1 MKRNFLSSPH
11 IAVIVQQI
19 DRKQLAESSWQ
30 KAEINL
36 PYIVYR

>member
-19 DRKQLAESSWQ
+19 DRKQLAESR
-30 KAEINL
+30 N
-36 PYIVYR
+36 